1 MVEEAEKKGPCLV
14 YQFPAIHGIWGRLQQ
29 GEHPLVTPKSNN
41 LTKKE
46 WWKAISMVV
55 DMETKDSLKR
65 YAIMVVAKKIWL
77 TCADLTLL

>member
-1 MVEEAEKKGPCLV
+1 MFGVPVSSGLWNLGTPPTRRAPPCD
-14 YQFPAIHGIWGRLQQ
+14 
-29 GEHPLVTPKSNN
+29 PKSNN

-65 YAIMVVAKKIWL
+65 CAIMVIAKKIWL